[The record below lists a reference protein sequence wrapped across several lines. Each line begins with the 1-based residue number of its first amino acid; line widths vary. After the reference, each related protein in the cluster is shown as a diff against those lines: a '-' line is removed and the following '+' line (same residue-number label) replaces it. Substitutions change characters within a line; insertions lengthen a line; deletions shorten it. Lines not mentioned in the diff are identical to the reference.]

1 MAVCLLSSVGRG
13 FGRTGPLFGGTK
25 DTIVVERGREGR
37 TLGAG
42 RTSKKG
48 GKTDLEWSSPR
59 LCKRKQYGQDGM
71 ILHGK
76 VIYHIESPV

>member
-1 MAVCLLSSVGRG
+1 MVVCVLTSVGRG
-13 FGRTGPLFGGTK
+13 FGWTGPLVLGTK
-25 DTIVVERGREGR
+25 DTIVVERGSLGR

-59 LCKRKQYGQDGM
+59 LCKRKQYRQDGI
-71 ILHGK
+71 ILHSEI
-76 VIYHIESPV
+76 IYHIEGPV